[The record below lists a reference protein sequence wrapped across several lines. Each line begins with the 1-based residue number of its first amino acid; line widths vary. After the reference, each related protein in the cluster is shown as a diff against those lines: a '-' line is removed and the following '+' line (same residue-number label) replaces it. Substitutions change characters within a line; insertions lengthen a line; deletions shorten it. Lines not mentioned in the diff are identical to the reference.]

1 MFQQPRKYPHPP
13 TNKPNMRNVI
23 RALLAIIAIVLVV
36 AALQS
41 ADFRV
46 ARTTTIAAAP
56 GVVYDQISN
65 FQKWHAWSPWAKL
78 DPAMKTTVSEPP
90 AGVGATYEWSG
101 TSKVGEGRMTITD
114 TKPAERVTMKLEF
127 TKPMAATNTTEFVL
141 KPDGAGTEITW
152 SMSGHNN
159 FIGKVFGLVM
169 NMDKMVGTKYEEGFA
184 NLKRVV
190 EKPAP

>member
-1 MFQQPRKYPHPP
+1 
-13 TNKPNMRNVI
+13 MRNVI
-23 RALLAIIAIVLVV
+23 LALLAIIAIVLVV
-36 AALQS
+36 AALQP

-65 FQKWHAWSPWAKL
+65 FQKWSAWSPWSKL
-78 DPAMKTTVSEPP
+78 DPAMKSTVSEPP
-90 AGVGATYEWSG
+90 AGVGATYSWTG
-101 TSKVGEGRMTITD
+101 NSKVGEGRMTITD

-127 TKPMAATNTTEFVL
+127 TKPMTATNTTEFVL

-159 FIGKVFGLVM
+159 FMGKVFGLVM

-184 NLKRVV
+184 NLKRIV